1 MLFIP
6 MDHPFSP
13 SNSFLCIVLR
23 SQYNK
28 PLLNYIL
35 KKLLRHGISRNGR
48 WRIGE
53 REGGMVRQ
61 VMGGIDKGF
70 RAILD
75 IGWANPKAVEDKS
88 YANPIKGKG
97 IFSTFFFLLR
107 RGANAAQLTC
117 STHMLV
123 CTCSLRFSLCQG
135 LNDITHDLRAM
146 DACMHAL
153 LCGYFKILSCMYTCK
168 AVNGL

>member
-1 MLFIP
+1 MAY
-6 MDHPFSP
+6 
-13 SNSFLCIVLR
+13 R
-23 SQYNK
+23 
-28 PLLNYIL
+28 
-35 KKLLRHGISRNGR
+35 
-48 WRIGE
+48 E
-53 REGGMVRQ
+53 RDGGMVRQ

-70 RAILD
+70 CAILD
-75 IGWANPKAVEDKS
+75 IGWANPKAAEDKS

-97 IFSTFFFLLR
+97 IFSTFVFSITEGSER
-107 RGANAAQLTC
+107 S

-123 CTCSLRFSLCQG
+123 HTCSLRLSLCQG

-153 LCGYFKILSCMYTCK
+153 LCGYFKLLSCMYTCK